1 MSSWNWLNVH
11 LRFAFFFVYW
21 SFSRCRVDGVEFC
34 RHFPLSTCHHRGTQ
48 AFRIQKP
55 SKCHQIATRSERN
68 AASEAEVI
76 SKEIEIDSKFSI
88 CFVGET
94 YRYFWS
100 PFFLRRSCRL
110 LNVMYIYI
118 YLFLLVSTFNQIF
131 QIGQIWT
138 QRLRK
143 RWEAET
149 GNYRICQI
157 FGGRSGR
164 YEGVSIKCRSWL
176 VIVRSHVS
184 NENNLVV

>member
-1 MSSWNWLNVH
+1 MQSW
-11 LRFAFFFVYW
+11 W
-21 SFSRCRVDGVEFC
+21 SWVLLS
-34 RHFPLSTCHHRGTQ
+34 HFPLSTCHHRGTQ

-100 PFFLRRSCRL
+100 PGFWRRSCRL
-110 LNVMYIYI
+110 LLSCIYI
-118 YLFLLVSTFNQIF
+118 YDICMHVCWF
-131 QIGQIWT
+131 QHSIKFFPIGQIWT

-143 RWEAET
+143 CWKAET